1 VNVVP
6 RSEIFVP
13 NSFTPNSDWHNELF
27 VIHAKN
33 IILFSLKIFDRW
45 GNLLFK
51 SDDVDKYWDGFYLGK
66 KVEQNKYMYQIDIV
80 GEDNIPFSKSGII
93 NVIY

>member
-1 VNVVP
+1 MF
-6 RSEIFVP
+6 I
-13 NSFTPNSDWHNELF
+13 
-27 VIHAKN
+27 IHGQN
-33 IILFSLKIFDRW
+33 IKSFSLKIFDRW
-45 GNLLFK
+45 GDLLFE
-51 SDDVDKYWDGFYLGK
+51 SNDINKYWDGFYLGK